1 MLLFA
6 FSLMACS
13 ENELNTYNT
22 APEVSITGP
31 EDGLEFGPNQ
41 EIIFEGVV
49 WDDQQSPESLSI
61 VWTSSAEDGELG
73 TSIAD
78 GDGYVYFP
86 YTGLTEG
93 LTHAITLTAFDIE
106 NKSAY
111 DTITVQTTGVYG
123 APVLTLIGPYDGEE
137 FEQGAAV
144 PIVASA
150 TDDAQDC
157 DTLAIEVLVSSVGSA
172 WTGNPA
178 ANCAI
183 TTDIADLAV
192 GAHQITVTATDD
204 EGNTASESV
213 EVTILENANPAVTV
227 ITPLDGSSFWTTDT
241 VVLEGLVA
249 DDTTQAQDLIVTW
262 VSDQDGVLLSG
273 SPDSAGTTA
282 GSADL
287 TEGVHV
293 ITLTA
298 IDEDTNPGSE
308 SVVIEVIDP
317 LNHDGDG
324 DGWTENEG
332 DCDDADAT
340 VYPGNPEICDAI
352 DNDCDTAVNED
363 WADTY
368 EPNDTSST
376 PYNLGEVDDG
386 FLWVGD
392 QLAISGL
399 SIHAPLDEDWFLF
412 DVDDD
417 WYDNANFS
425 VSVQS
430 LPTGGTWVLELW
442 DMNGTPAIEQSMTGN
457 SSMTVGFTGDIFD
470 EDEDDWA
477 IRIYA
482 VSWPTDD
489 SGCTQTY
496 QILIST

>member
-6 FSLMACS
+6 LSLMACS

-22 APEVSITGP
+22 APEVSITAP
-31 EDGLEFGPNQ
+31 EDGLEFGPSQ
-41 EIIFEGVV
+41 QIEFEGVV
-49 WDDQQSPESLSI
+49 WDDQQSAESLSI
-61 VWTSSAEDGELG
+61 VWTSSVDGELG

-78 GDGYVYFP
+78 TDGFVYFP
-86 YTGLTEG
+86 WTGLSEG

-123 APVLTLIGPYDGEE
+123 APALTLIGPYDGEE
-137 FEQGAAV
+137 FEQGAVV

-150 TDDAQDC
+150 TDDEQDC
-157 DTLAIEVLVSSVGSA
+157 STLSIEVLVSSVGSA
-172 WTGNPA
+172 WTGTPA

-183 TTDIADLAV
+183 TTDLYDLDI
-192 GAHQITVTATDD
+192 GQHQITVTATDD
-204 EGNTASESV
+204 DGNTASESV
-213 EVTILENANPAVTV
+213 QVTILENAIPAVSV
-227 ITPLDGSSFWTTDT
+227 VSPLDGSSFWTSDI
-241 VVLEGLVA
+241 VVLEGLVS
-249 DDTTQAQDLIVTW
+249 DDTTASGDLV
-262 VSDQDGVLLSG
+262 VSWSSDRDGALLG
-273 SPDSAGTTA
+273 GNPDSSGLTA
-282 GSADL
+282 GSATL
-287 TEGVHV
+287 SEGVHV
-293 ITLTA
+293 VTLTA
-298 IDEDTNPGSE
+298 IDEGSE

-324 DGWTENEG
+324 DGWTENDG
-332 DCDDADAT
+332 DCDDTDSS
-340 VYPGNPEICDAI
+340 VHPGLAELCDTI
-352 DNDCDTAVNED
+352 DNDCDTEINED

-368 EPNDTSST
+368 EPNDTETT
-376 PYNLGEVDDG
+376 PYDLGEVDDG

-399 SIHAPLDEDWFLF
+399 SINEPNDEDWFLF

-425 VSVQS
+425 VTVQS

-442 DMNGTPAIEQSMTGN
+442 DMNGTPAIEQSYTSN
-457 SSMTVGFTGDIFD
+457 SSMSVGFTGDIFD
-470 EDEDDWA
+470 DGEDDWA

-482 VSWPTDD
+482 LTWPSDT